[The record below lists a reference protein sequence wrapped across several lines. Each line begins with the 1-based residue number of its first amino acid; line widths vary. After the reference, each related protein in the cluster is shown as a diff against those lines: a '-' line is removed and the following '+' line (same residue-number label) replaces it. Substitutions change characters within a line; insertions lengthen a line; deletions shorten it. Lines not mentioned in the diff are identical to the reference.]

1 MITSRQ
7 ELTRDMIFY
16 SVCVSDFEKL
26 DFKNDAL
33 AGVRANY
40 FNSNHRPQADDTDIL
55 LDDVSYKLSYKM
67 SKNQP
72 LSWKV
77 TKNLRPYQSVK
88 RETGGIY
95 CVRYYTENA
104 TVYKKQ
110 FFDSSHLWIRTEYFD
125 KSIEGERLCTVSPK
139 KIDDVIVIEKITFSN
154 NRKVGSET
162 LFPSDKNSDG
172 NSAALVYSNNGMIW
186 YDSSF
191 VPKYSVKEE
200 SKENTVSEPK
210 PSRFEL
216 EADKFLPD
224 YSPENPIDLSSLEY
238 LEDTFKEPQPQITAY
253 DRIEKILEEA
263 HKTNKNLFGQV
274 IEHSGVEVAD
284 EESDVLAQADES
296 VEEKVT
302 ENHDDEV
309 IEQAEKF
316 EKSDETESKDDNN
329 LQNTVVEE
337 GDVTIAEEERKSDAV
352 VSTTSGNYE
361 YFGAVDENGLRTGR
375 GRTVSPSGITAY
387 DGEYAQGKRD
397 GFGVFYYKNGD
408 INYVGDWKEN
418 QRSGAGVGYRTSD
431 GTMHIG
437 KWENNSPTNYGA
449 RFNKDGT
456 FIDVADYA
464 NGVKNGKCISLDENG
479 NFYISIWEN
488 GKKIS
493 EHIIEW

>member
-263 HKTNKNLFGQV
+263 HKTNKNLFGQI
-274 IEHSGVEVAD
+274 IENTCVEIAD
-284 EESDVLAQADES
+284 EE
-296 VEEKVT
+296 T
-302 ENHDDEV
+302 ELLDD
-309 IEQAEKF
+309 
-316 EKSDETESKDDNN
+316 SDELTEENMAERKAEISEKTQQASD
-329 LQNTVVEE
+329 TEE
-337 GDVTIAEEERKSDAV
+337 HTEESETTQEVREDIVKAEEEKKSDAV
-352 VSTTSGNYE
+352 VSTTSGNYK

-408 INYVGDWKEN
+408 INYVGEWAQN
-418 QRSGAGVGYRTSD
+418 RRSGAGVGYRTSD

-437 KWENNSPTNYGA
+437 KWDSNTPCGYGA

-456 FIDVADYA
+456 FLDVADYT
-464 NGVKNGKCISLDENG
+464 NGKKNGKCISLDENG

>member
-263 HKTNKNLFGQV
+263 HKTNKNLFGQI
-274 IEHSGVEVAD
+274 IENTCVEIAD
-284 EESDVLAQADES
+284 EETELLDDS
-296 VEEKVT
+296 EELT
-302 ENHDDEV
+302 EENM
-309 IEQAEKF
+309 A
-316 EKSDETESKDDNN
+316 ESKSEISEKTQQTSD
-329 LQNTVVEE
+329 TEAHTEE
-337 GDVTIAEEERKSDAV
+337 SETTQEVREDIVKAEEEKKSDAV
-352 VSTTSGNYE
+352 VSTTSGNYK

-408 INYVGDWKEN
+408 INYVGEWAQN
-418 QRSGAGVGYRTSD
+418 RRSGAGVGYRTSD

-437 KWENNSPTNYGA
+437 KWDSNTPCGYGA

-456 FIDVADYA
+456 FLDVADYT
-464 NGVKNGKCISLDENG
+464 NGKKNGKCISLDENG

>member
-200 SKENTVSEPK
+200 SEENTVSEPK

-263 HKTNKNLFGQV
+263 HKTNKNLFGQI
-274 IEHSGVEVAD
+274 IENTCVEIAD
-284 EESDVLAQADES
+284 EETELLDDS
-296 VEEKVT
+296 EELT
-302 ENHDDEV
+302 EENM
-309 IEQAEKF
+309 A
-316 EKSDETESKDDNN
+316 ESKAEISEKTQQASD
-329 LQNTVVEE
+329 TEE
-337 GDVTIAEEERKSDAV
+337 HTEESETAQEVREDIVKAEEEKKSDAV
-352 VSTTSGNYE
+352 VSTTSGNYK

-408 INYVGDWKEN
+408 INYVGEWAQN
-418 QRSGAGVGYRTSD
+418 RRSGAGVGYRTSD

-437 KWENNSPTNYGA
+437 KWDSNTPCGYGA

-456 FIDVADYA
+456 FLDVADYT
-464 NGVKNGKCISLDENG
+464 NGKKNGKCISLDENG

>member
-1 MITSRQ
+1 MITSQQ

-263 HKTNKNLFGQV
+263 HKTNKNLFGQI
-274 IEHSGVEVAD
+274 IENTCVEIAD
-284 EESDVLAQADES
+284 EETELLDDS
-296 VEEKVT
+296 EELT
-302 ENHDDEV
+302 EENM
-309 IEQAEKF
+309 A
-316 EKSDETESKDDNN
+316 ESKAEISEKTQQASD
-329 LQNTVVEE
+329 TEE
-337 GDVTIAEEERKSDAV
+337 HTEESETTQEVREDIVKAEEEKKSDAV
-352 VSTTSGNYE
+352 VSTTSGNYK

-408 INYVGDWKEN
+408 INYVGEWAQN
-418 QRSGAGVGYRTSD
+418 RRSGAGVGYRTSD

-437 KWENNSPTNYGA
+437 KWDSNTPCGYGA

-456 FIDVADYA
+456 FLDVADYT
-464 NGVKNGKCISLDENG
+464 NGKKNGKCISLDENG

>member
-263 HKTNKNLFGQV
+263 HKTNKNLFGQI
-274 IEHSGVEVAD
+274 IENTCVEIAD
-284 EESDVLAQADES
+284 EETELLDDS
-296 VEEKVT
+296 EELT
-302 ENHDDEV
+302 EDNM
-309 IEQAEKF
+309 A
-316 EKSDETESKDDNN
+316 ESKAEISEKTQQASD
-329 LQNTVVEE
+329 TEE
-337 GDVTIAEEERKSDAV
+337 HTEESETTQEVREDIVKAEEEKKSDAV
-352 VSTTSGNYE
+352 VSTTSGNYK

-408 INYVGDWKEN
+408 INYVGEWAQN
-418 QRSGAGVGYRTSD
+418 RRSGAGVGYRTSD

-437 KWENNSPTNYGA
+437 KWDSNTPCGYGA

-456 FIDVADYA
+456 FLDVADYT
-464 NGVKNGKCISLDENG
+464 NGKKNGKCISLDENG

>member
-1 MITSRQ
+1 
-7 ELTRDMIFY
+7 MIFY

-263 HKTNKNLFGQV
+263 HKTNKNLFGQI
-274 IEHSGVEVAD
+274 IENTCVEIAD
-284 EESDVLAQADES
+284 EETELLDDS
-296 VEEKVT
+296 EELT
-302 ENHDDEV
+302 EENMP
-309 IEQAEKF
+309 
-316 EKSDETESKDDNN
+316 ESKAEISEKTQQASD
-329 LQNTVVEE
+329 TEE
-337 GDVTIAEEERKSDAV
+337 HTEESETTQEVREDIVKAEEEKKSDAV
-352 VSTTSGNYE
+352 VSTTSGNYK

-408 INYVGDWKEN
+408 INYVGEWAQN
-418 QRSGAGVGYRTSD
+418 RRSGAGVGYRTSD

-437 KWENNSPTNYGA
+437 KWDSNTPCGYGA

>member
-263 HKTNKNLFGQV
+263 HKTNKNLFGQI
-274 IEHSGVEVAD
+274 IENTCVEIAD
-284 EESDVLAQADES
+284 EETELLDDS
-296 VEEKVT
+296 EELT
-302 ENHDDEV
+302 EDNM
-309 IEQAEKF
+309 A
-316 EKSDETESKDDNN
+316 ESKAEISEKTQQASD
-329 LQNTVVEE
+329 TEE
-337 GDVTIAEEERKSDAV
+337 HTEESETAQEVREDIVKAEEEKKSDAV
-352 VSTTSGNYE
+352 VSTTSGNYK
-361 YFGAVDENGLRTGR
+361 YFGAVDENGFRTGR

-408 INYVGDWKEN
+408 INYVGEWAQN
-418 QRSGAGVGYRTSD
+418 RRSGAGVGYRTSD

-437 KWENNSPTNYGA
+437 KWDSNTPCGYGA

-456 FIDVADYA
+456 FLDVADYT
-464 NGVKNGKCISLDENG
+464 NGKKNGKCISLDENG

>member
-40 FNSNHRPQADDTDIL
+40 FNSNHHPQADDTDIL

-263 HKTNKNLFGQV
+263 HKTNKNLFGQI
-274 IEHSGVEVAD
+274 IENTCVEIAD
-284 EESDVLAQADES
+284 EETELLDDS
-296 VEEKVT
+296 EELT
-302 ENHDDEV
+302 EENM
-309 IEQAEKF
+309 A
-316 EKSDETESKDDNN
+316 ESKAEISEKTQQASD
-329 LQNTVVEE
+329 TEE
-337 GDVTIAEEERKSDAV
+337 HTEESETTQEVKEDIVKAEEEKKSDAV
-352 VSTTSGNYE
+352 VSTTSGNYK

-408 INYVGDWKEN
+408 INYVGEWAQN
-418 QRSGAGVGYRTSD
+418 RRSGAGVGYRTSD

-437 KWENNSPTNYGA
+437 KWDSNTPCGYGA

-456 FIDVADYA
+456 FLDVADYT
-464 NGVKNGKCISLDENG
+464 NGKKNGKCISLDENG

>member
-253 DRIEKILEEA
+253 DRIEKIFEEA
-263 HKTNKNLFGQV
+263 HKTNKNLFGQI
-274 IEHSGVEVAD
+274 IENTCVEIAD
-284 EESDVLAQADES
+284 EETELLDDSEELTEENMAEGKAEISEKTQQASDTEEHTEES
-296 VEEKVT
+296 ET
-302 ENHDDEV
+302 TQEV
-309 IEQAEKF
+309 REDIVK
-316 EKSDETESKDDNN
+316 
-329 LQNTVVEE
+329 
-337 GDVTIAEEERKSDAV
+337 AEEEKKSDAV
-352 VSTTSGNYE
+352 VSTTSGNYK

-408 INYVGDWKEN
+408 INYVGEWAQN
-418 QRSGAGVGYRTSD
+418 RRSGAGVGYRTSD

-437 KWENNSPTNYGA
+437 KWDSNIPCGYGA

-456 FIDVADYA
+456 FLDVADYT
-464 NGVKNGKCISLDENG
+464 NGKKNGKCISLDENG

>member
-263 HKTNKNLFGQV
+263 HKTNKNLFGQI
-274 IEHSGVEVAD
+274 IENTCVEIAD
-284 EESDVLAQADES
+284 EETELLDDS
-296 VEEKVT
+296 EELT
-302 ENHDDEV
+302 EENM
-309 IEQAEKF
+309 A
-316 EKSDETESKDDNN
+316 ESKAEISEKTQQASD
-329 LQNTVVEE
+329 TEE
-337 GDVTIAEEERKSDAV
+337 HTEESETAQEVREDIVKAEEEKKSDAV
-352 VSTTSGNYE
+352 VSTTSGNYK

-408 INYVGDWKEN
+408 INYVGEWAQN
-418 QRSGAGVGYRTSD
+418 RRSGAGVGYRTSD

-437 KWENNSPTNYGA
+437 KWDSNTPCGYGA

-456 FIDVADYA
+456 FLDVADYT
-464 NGVKNGKCISLDENG
+464 NGKKNGKCISLDENG

>member
-200 SKENTVSEPK
+200 SKENTVSEPQ

-263 HKTNKNLFGQV
+263 HKTNKNLFGQI
-274 IEHSGVEVAD
+274 IENTCVEIAD
-284 EESDVLAQADES
+284 EETELLDDS
-296 VEEKVT
+296 EELT
-302 ENHDDEV
+302 EENM
-309 IEQAEKF
+309 A
-316 EKSDETESKDDNN
+316 ESKAEISEKTQQASD
-329 LQNTVVEE
+329 TEE
-337 GDVTIAEEERKSDAV
+337 HTEESETTQEVREDIVKAEEEKKSDAV
-352 VSTTSGNYE
+352 VSTTSGNYK

-408 INYVGDWKEN
+408 INYVGEWAQN
-418 QRSGAGVGYRTSD
+418 RRSGAGVGYRTSD

-437 KWENNSPTNYGA
+437 KWDSNTPCGYGA

-456 FIDVADYA
+456 FIDVADYT
-464 NGVKNGKCISLDENG
+464 NGKKNGKCISLDENG

>member
-263 HKTNKNLFGQV
+263 HKTNKNLFGQI
-274 IEHSGVEVAD
+274 IENTCVEIAD
-284 EESDVLAQADES
+284 EETELLDDS
-296 VEEKVT
+296 EELT
-302 ENHDDEV
+302 EENMP
-309 IEQAEKF
+309 
-316 EKSDETESKDDNN
+316 ESKAEISEKTQQASD
-329 LQNTVVEE
+329 TEE
-337 GDVTIAEEERKSDAV
+337 HTEESETTQEVREDIVKAEEEKKSDAV

-408 INYVGDWKEN
+408 INYVGEWAQN
-418 QRSGAGVGYRTSD
+418 RRSGAGVGYRTSD

-437 KWENNSPTNYGA
+437 KWDSNTPCGYGA

-456 FIDVADYA
+456 FLDVADYT
-464 NGVKNGKCISLDENG
+464 NGKKNGKCISLDENG

>member
-224 YSPENPIDLSSLEY
+224 YSPENPIELSSLEY

-263 HKTNKNLFGQV
+263 HKTNKNLFGQI
-274 IEHSGVEVAD
+274 IENTCVEIAD
-284 EESDVLAQADES
+284 EETELLDDS
-296 VEEKVT
+296 EELT
-302 ENHDDEV
+302 EENM
-309 IEQAEKF
+309 A
-316 EKSDETESKDDNN
+316 ESKAEISEKTQQASD
-329 LQNTVVEE
+329 TEE
-337 GDVTIAEEERKSDAV
+337 HTEESETTQEVREDIVKAEEEKKSDAV
-352 VSTTSGNYE
+352 VSTTSGNYK

-408 INYVGDWKEN
+408 INYVGEWAQN
-418 QRSGAGVGYRTSD
+418 RRSGAGVGYRTSD

-437 KWENNSPTNYGA
+437 KWDSNTPCGYGA

-456 FIDVADYA
+456 FLDVADYT
-464 NGVKNGKCISLDENG
+464 NGKKNGKCISLDENG

>member
-1 MITSRQ
+1 MITSQQ

-200 SKENTVSEPK
+200 SKENTVNKPK
-210 PSRFEL
+210 PSRFKL

-238 LEDTFKEPQPQITAY
+238 LQDTFKEPQPQITAY

-263 HKTNKNLFGQV
+263 HKTNKNLFGQI
-274 IEHSGVEVAD
+274 IENTCVEIAD
-284 EESDVLAQADES
+284 EETELLDDS
-296 VEEKVT
+296 EELT
-302 ENHDDEV
+302 EENM
-309 IEQAEKF
+309 A
-316 EKSDETESKDDNN
+316 ESKAEISEKTQQASD
-329 LQNTVVEE
+329 TEE
-337 GDVTIAEEERKSDAV
+337 HTEESETTQEVREDIVKAEEEKKSDAV

-361 YFGAVDENGLRTGR
+361 YFGEVDENGLRTGR

-408 INYVGDWKEN
+408 INYVGEWAQN
-418 QRSGAGVGYRTSD
+418 RRSGAGVGYRTSD

-437 KWENNSPTNYGA
+437 KWDSNTPCGYGA

-456 FIDVADYA
+456 FLDVADYT
-464 NGVKNGKCISLDENG
+464 NGKKNGKCISLDENG

>member
-172 NSAALVYSNNGMIW
+172 NSVALVYSNNGMIW

-263 HKTNKNLFGQV
+263 HKTNKNLFGQI
-274 IEHSGVEVAD
+274 IENTCVEIAD
-284 EESDVLAQADES
+284 EETELLDDS
-296 VEEKVT
+296 EELT
-302 ENHDDEV
+302 EENM
-309 IEQAEKF
+309 A
-316 EKSDETESKDDNN
+316 ESKAEISEKTQQASD
-329 LQNTVVEE
+329 TEE
-337 GDVTIAEEERKSDAV
+337 HTEESETTQEVREDIVKAEEEKKSDAV
-352 VSTTSGNYE
+352 VSTTSGNYK

-408 INYVGDWKEN
+408 INYVGEWAQN
-418 QRSGAGVGYRTSD
+418 RRSGAGVGYRTSD

-437 KWENNSPTNYGA
+437 KWDSNTPCGYGA

-456 FIDVADYA
+456 FLDVADYT
-464 NGVKNGKCISLDENG
+464 NGKKNGKCISLDENG

>member
-200 SKENTVSEPK
+200 NKENTVSEPQ

-263 HKTNKNLFGQV
+263 HKTNKNLFGQI
-274 IEHSGVEVAD
+274 IENTCVEIAD
-284 EESDVLAQADES
+284 EETELLDDS
-296 VEEKVT
+296 EELT
-302 ENHDDEV
+302 EENM
-309 IEQAEKF
+309 A
-316 EKSDETESKDDNN
+316 ESKAEISEKTQQASD
-329 LQNTVVEE
+329 TEE
-337 GDVTIAEEERKSDAV
+337 HTEESETTQEVREDIVKAEEEKKSDAV
-352 VSTTSGNYE
+352 VSTTSGNYK

-408 INYVGDWKEN
+408 INYVGEWAQN
-418 QRSGAGVGYRTSD
+418 RRSGAGVGYRTSD

-437 KWENNSPTNYGA
+437 KWDSNTPYGYGA

-456 FIDVADYA
+456 FLDVADYT
-464 NGVKNGKCISLDENG
+464 NGKKNGKCISLDENG

>member
-154 NRKVGSET
+154 NRNVGSET

-263 HKTNKNLFGQV
+263 HKTNKNLFGQI
-274 IEHSGVEVAD
+274 IENTCVEIAD
-284 EESDVLAQADES
+284 EETELLDDS
-296 VEEKVT
+296 EEIT
-302 ENHDDEV
+302 EENM
-309 IEQAEKF
+309 A
-316 EKSDETESKDDNN
+316 ESKAESKAEISEKTQQASD
-329 LQNTVVEE
+329 TEE
-337 GDVTIAEEERKSDAV
+337 HTEESETTQEVREDIVKAEEEKKSDAV
-352 VSTTSGNYE
+352 VSTTSGNYK

-408 INYVGDWKEN
+408 INYVGEWAQN
-418 QRSGAGVGYRTSD
+418 RRSGAGVGYRTSD

-437 KWENNSPTNYGA
+437 KWDSNTPCGYGA

-456 FIDVADYA
+456 FLDVADYT
-464 NGVKNGKCISLDENG
+464 NGKKNGKCISLDENG

>member
-263 HKTNKNLFGQV
+263 HKTNKNLFGQI
-274 IEHSGVEVAD
+274 IENTCVEIAD
-284 EESDVLAQADES
+284 EETELLDDS
-296 VEEKVT
+296 EEIT
-302 ENHDDEV
+302 EENM
-309 IEQAEKF
+309 A
-316 EKSDETESKDDNN
+316 ESKAESKAEISEKTQQASD
-329 LQNTVVEE
+329 TEE
-337 GDVTIAEEERKSDAV
+337 HTEESETTQEVREDIVKAEEEKKSDAV
-352 VSTTSGNYE
+352 VSTTSGNYK

-408 INYVGDWKEN
+408 INYVGEWAQN
-418 QRSGAGVGYRTSD
+418 RRSGAGVGYRTSD

-437 KWENNSPTNYGA
+437 KWDSNTPCGYGA

-456 FIDVADYA
+456 FLDVADYT
-464 NGVKNGKCISLDENG
+464 NGKKNGKCISLDENG

>member
-1 MITSRQ
+1 M
-7 ELTRDMIFY
+7 
-16 SVCVSDFEKL
+16 SDFEKL

-125 KSIEGERLCTVSPK
+125 KSIEGERLCTVSQK

-263 HKTNKNLFGQV
+263 HKTNKNLFGQI
-274 IEHSGVEVAD
+274 IENTCVEIAD
-284 EESDVLAQADES
+284 EETELLDDS
-296 VEEKVT
+296 EELT
-302 ENHDDEV
+302 EENM
-309 IEQAEKF
+309 A
-316 EKSDETESKDDNN
+316 ESKAEISEKTQQASD
-329 LQNTVVEE
+329 TEE
-337 GDVTIAEEERKSDAV
+337 HTEESETAQEVREDIVKAEEEKKSDAV
-352 VSTTSGNYE
+352 VSTTSGNYK

-408 INYVGDWKEN
+408 INYVGEWAQN
-418 QRSGAGVGYRTSD
+418 RRSGAGVGYRTSD

-437 KWENNSPTNYGA
+437 KWDSNTPCGYGA

-456 FIDVADYA
+456 FLDVADYT
-464 NGVKNGKCISLDENG
+464 NGKKNGKCISLDENG

>member
-263 HKTNKNLFGQV
+263 HKTNKNLFGQI
-274 IEHSGVEVAD
+274 IENTCVEIAD
-284 EESDVLAQADES
+284 EETELLDDS
-296 VEEKVT
+296 EELT
-302 ENHDDEV
+302 EENM
-309 IEQAEKF
+309 
-316 EKSDETESKDDNN
+316 SESKAEISEKTQQASD
-329 LQNTVVEE
+329 TEE
-337 GDVTIAEEERKSDAV
+337 HTEESETTQEVRKDIVKAEEEKKSDAV
-352 VSTTSGNYE
+352 VSTTSGNYK

-408 INYVGDWKEN
+408 INYVGEWAQN
-418 QRSGAGVGYRTSD
+418 RRSGAGVGYRTSD

-437 KWENNSPTNYGA
+437 KWDSNTPCGYGA

-456 FIDVADYA
+456 FLDVADYT
-464 NGVKNGKCISLDENG
+464 NGKKNGKCISLDENG

>member
-1 MITSRQ
+1 
-7 ELTRDMIFY
+7 MIFY

-263 HKTNKNLFGQV
+263 HKTNKNLFGQI
-274 IEHSGVEVAD
+274 IENTCVEIAD
-284 EESDVLAQADES
+284 EETELLDDS
-296 VEEKVT
+296 EELT
-302 ENHDDEV
+302 EENM
-309 IEQAEKF
+309 A
-316 EKSDETESKDDNN
+316 ESKAEISEKTQQASD
-329 LQNTVVEE
+329 TEE
-337 GDVTIAEEERKSDAV
+337 HTEESETAQEVREDIVKAEEEKKSDAV
-352 VSTTSGNYE
+352 VSTTSGNYK

-408 INYVGDWKEN
+408 INYVGEWAQN
-418 QRSGAGVGYRTSD
+418 RRSGAGVGYRTSD

-437 KWENNSPTNYGA
+437 KWDSNTPCGYGA

-456 FIDVADYA
+456 FLDVADYT
-464 NGVKNGKCISLDENG
+464 NGKKNGKCISLDENG

>member
-263 HKTNKNLFGQV
+263 HKTNKNLFGQI
-274 IEHSGVEVAD
+274 IENTCVEIAD
-284 EESDVLAQADES
+284 EETELLDDS
-296 VEEKVT
+296 EELT
-302 ENHDDEV
+302 EENM
-309 IEQAEKF
+309 A
-316 EKSDETESKDDNN
+316 ESKAEISEKTQQASD
-329 LQNTVVEE
+329 TEE
-337 GDVTIAEEERKSDAV
+337 HTEESETTQEVREDIVKAEEEKKSDAV

-408 INYVGDWKEN
+408 INYVGEWAQN
-418 QRSGAGVGYRTSD
+418 RRSGAGVGYRTSD

-437 KWENNSPTNYGA
+437 KWDSNTPCGYGA

>member
-110 FFDSSHLWIRTEYFD
+110 FFDSLHLWIRTEYFD

-200 SKENTVSEPK
+200 SKENTVNEPK
-210 PSRFEL
+210 PSRFKL

-238 LEDTFKEPQPQITAY
+238 LQDTFKEPQPQITAY

-263 HKTNKNLFGQV
+263 HKTNKNLFGQI
-274 IEHSGVEVAD
+274 IENTCVEIAD
-284 EESDVLAQADES
+284 EETELLDDS
-296 VEEKVT
+296 EELT
-302 ENHDDEV
+302 EENM
-309 IEQAEKF
+309 A
-316 EKSDETESKDDNN
+316 ESKAVISEKTQQASD
-329 LQNTVVEE
+329 TEE
-337 GDVTIAEEERKSDAV
+337 HTEESETTQEVREDIVKAEEEKKSDAV
-352 VSTTSGNYE
+352 VSTTSGNYK

-387 DGEYAQGKRD
+387 DGEYVQGKRD

-408 INYVGDWKEN
+408 INYVGEWAQN
-418 QRSGAGVGYRTSD
+418 RRSGAGVGYRTSD

-437 KWENNSPTNYGA
+437 KWDSNTPCGYGA

-456 FIDVADYA
+456 FLDVADYT
-464 NGVKNGKCISLDENG
+464 NGKKNGKCISLDENG

>member
-1 MITSRQ
+1 MITSQQ

-224 YSPENPIDLSSLEY
+224 YSPGNPIDLSSLEY

-263 HKTNKNLFGQV
+263 HKTNKNLFGQI
-274 IEHSGVEVAD
+274 IENTCVEIAD
-284 EESDVLAQADES
+284 EETELLDDS
-296 VEEKVT
+296 EELT
-302 ENHDDEV
+302 EENR
-309 IEQAEKF
+309 A
-316 EKSDETESKDDNN
+316 ESKAESKAEISEKTQQASD
-329 LQNTVVEE
+329 TEE
-337 GDVTIAEEERKSDAV
+337 HTEESEITQEVREDIVKAEEEKKSDAV

-408 INYVGDWKEN
+408 INYVGEWAQN
-418 QRSGAGVGYRTSD
+418 RRSGAGVGYRTSD

-437 KWENNSPTNYGA
+437 KWDSNTPCGYGA

-456 FIDVADYA
+456 FLDVADYT
-464 NGVKNGKCISLDENG
+464 NGKKNGKCISLDENG

>member
-110 FFDSSHLWIRTEYFD
+110 FFDSLHLWIRTEYFD

-263 HKTNKNLFGQV
+263 HKTNKNLFGQI
-274 IEHSGVEVAD
+274 IENTCVEIAD
-284 EESDVLAQADES
+284 EETELLDDS
-296 VEEKVT
+296 EELTK
-302 ENHDDEV
+302 ENM
-309 IEQAEKF
+309 A
-316 EKSDETESKDDNN
+316 ESKAEISEKTQQASD
-329 LQNTVVEE
+329 TEE
-337 GDVTIAEEERKSDAV
+337 HTEESETTQEVREDIVKAEEEKKSDAV

-408 INYVGDWKEN
+408 INYVGEWAQN
-418 QRSGAGVGYRTSD
+418 RRSGAGVGYRTSD

-437 KWENNSPTNYGA
+437 KWDSNTPCGYGA

-456 FIDVADYA
+456 FLDVADYT
-464 NGVKNGKCISLDENG
+464 NGKKNGKCISLDENG

>member
-1 MITSRQ
+1 MITSQQ

-263 HKTNKNLFGQV
+263 HKTNKNLFGQI
-274 IEHSGVEVAD
+274 IENTCVEIAD
-284 EESDVLAQADES
+284 EETELLDDS
-296 VEEKVT
+296 EELT
-302 ENHDDEV
+302 EENM
-309 IEQAEKF
+309 A
-316 EKSDETESKDDNN
+316 ESKAEISEKTQQASD
-329 LQNTVVEE
+329 TEE
-337 GDVTIAEEERKSDAV
+337 HTEERETTQEVKEDIVKAEEEKKSDAV
-352 VSTTSGNYE
+352 VSTTSGNYK

-408 INYVGDWKEN
+408 INYVGEWAQN
-418 QRSGAGVGYRTSD
+418 RRSGAGVGYRTSD

-437 KWENNSPTNYGA
+437 KWDSNTPCGYGA

-456 FIDVADYA
+456 FLDVADYT
-464 NGVKNGKCISLDENG
+464 NGKKNGKCISLDENG

>member
-191 VPKYSVKEE
+191 VPNYSVKEE

-263 HKTNKNLFGQV
+263 HKTNKNLFGQI
-274 IEHSGVEVAD
+274 IENTCVEIAD
-284 EESDVLAQADES
+284 EETELLDDS
-296 VEEKVT
+296 EELT
-302 ENHDDEV
+302 EENM
-309 IEQAEKF
+309 A
-316 EKSDETESKDDNN
+316 ESKDEISEKTQQASD
-329 LQNTVVEE
+329 TEE
-337 GDVTIAEEERKSDAV
+337 HTEESETTQEVREDIVKAEKEKKSDAV

-408 INYVGDWKEN
+408 INYVGEWAQN
-418 QRSGAGVGYRTSD
+418 RRSGAGVGYRTSD

-437 KWENNSPTNYGA
+437 KWDSNTPCGYGA

-456 FIDVADYA
+456 FLDVADYA

>member
-210 PSRFEL
+210 PSGFEL

-263 HKTNKNLFGQV
+263 HKTNKNLFGQI
-274 IEHSGVEVAD
+274 IENTCVEIAD
-284 EESDVLAQADES
+284 EETELLDDS
-296 VEEKVT
+296 EELT
-302 ENHDDEV
+302 EENM
-309 IEQAEKF
+309 A
-316 EKSDETESKDDNN
+316 ESKAEISEKTQQASD
-329 LQNTVVEE
+329 TEE
-337 GDVTIAEEERKSDAV
+337 HTEESETTQEVREDIVKAEEEKKSDAV
-352 VSTTSGNYE
+352 VSTTSGNYK
-361 YFGAVDENGLRTGR
+361 YFGAVDKNGLRTGR

-408 INYVGDWKEN
+408 INYVGEWAQN
-418 QRSGAGVGYRTSD
+418 RRSGAGVGYRTSD

-437 KWENNSPTNYGA
+437 KWDSNTPCGYGA

-456 FIDVADYA
+456 FLDVADYT
-464 NGVKNGKCISLDENG
+464 NGKKNGKCISLDENG

>member
-263 HKTNKNLFGQV
+263 HKTNKNLFGQI
-274 IEHSGVEVAD
+274 IENTCVEIAD
-284 EESDVLAQADES
+284 EETELLDDS
-296 VEEKVT
+296 EELT
-302 ENHDDEV
+302 EENMP
-309 IEQAEKF
+309 
-316 EKSDETESKDDNN
+316 ESKAESKAEISEKTQQASD
-329 LQNTVVEE
+329 TEE
-337 GDVTIAEEERKSDAV
+337 HTEESETTQEVREDIVKAEEEKKSDAV

-408 INYVGDWKEN
+408 INYVGEWAQN
-418 QRSGAGVGYRTSD
+418 RRSGAGVGYRTSD

-437 KWENNSPTNYGA
+437 KWDSNTPCGYGA

>member
-191 VPKYSVKEE
+191 APKYSVKEE
-200 SKENTVSEPK
+200 SKENTVSEPQ

-263 HKTNKNLFGQV
+263 HKTNKNLFGQI
-274 IEHSGVEVAD
+274 IENTCVEIAD
-284 EESDVLAQADES
+284 EETELLDDS
-296 VEEKVT
+296 EELT
-302 ENHDDEV
+302 EENM
-309 IEQAEKF
+309 A
-316 EKSDETESKDDNN
+316 ESKAEISEKTQQASD
-329 LQNTVVEE
+329 TEE
-337 GDVTIAEEERKSDAV
+337 HTEESETTQEVREDIVKAEEEKKSDAV

-408 INYVGDWKEN
+408 INYVGEWAQN
-418 QRSGAGVGYRTSD
+418 RRSGAGVGYRTSD

-437 KWENNSPTNYGA
+437 KWDSNTPCGYGA

>member
-263 HKTNKNLFGQV
+263 HKTNKNLFGQI
-274 IEHSGVEVAD
+274 IENTCVEIAD
-284 EESDVLAQADES
+284 EETELLDDS
-296 VEEKVT
+296 EELT
-302 ENHDDEV
+302 EENM
-309 IEQAEKF
+309 A
-316 EKSDETESKDDNN
+316 ESKAEISEKIQQASD
-329 LQNTVVEE
+329 TEE
-337 GDVTIAEEERKSDAV
+337 HTEESETTQEVREDIVKAEEEKKSDAV
-352 VSTTSGNYE
+352 VSTTSGNYK

-408 INYVGDWKEN
+408 INYVGEWAQN
-418 QRSGAGVGYRTSD
+418 RRSGAGVGYRTSD

-437 KWENNSPTNYGA
+437 KWESNTPCGYGA

-456 FIDVADYA
+456 FLDVADYT
-464 NGVKNGKCISLDENG
+464 NGKKNGKCISLDENG

>member
-1 MITSRQ
+1 MITSQQ

-77 TKNLRPYQSVK
+77 IKNLRPYQSVK

-263 HKTNKNLFGQV
+263 HKTNKNLFGQI
-274 IEHSGVEVAD
+274 IENTCVEIAD
-284 EESDVLAQADES
+284 EETELLDDS
-296 VEEKVT
+296 EELT
-302 ENHDDEV
+302 EDNM
-309 IEQAEKF
+309 A
-316 EKSDETESKDDNN
+316 ESKAEISEKTQQASD
-329 LQNTVVEE
+329 TEE
-337 GDVTIAEEERKSDAV
+337 HTEESETTQEVREDIVKAEEEKKSDAV
-352 VSTTSGNYE
+352 VSTTSGNYK

-408 INYVGDWKEN
+408 INYVGEWAQN
-418 QRSGAGVGYRTSD
+418 RRSGAGVGYRTSD

-437 KWENNSPTNYGA
+437 KWDSNTPCGYGA

-456 FIDVADYA
+456 FLDVADYT
-464 NGVKNGKCISLDENG
+464 NGKKNGKCISLDENG

>member
-1 MITSRQ
+1 MITSQQ

-263 HKTNKNLFGQV
+263 HKTNKNLFGQI
-274 IEHSGVEVAD
+274 IENTCVEIAD
-284 EESDVLAQADES
+284 EETELLDDS
-296 VEEKVT
+296 EELT
-302 ENHDDEV
+302 EENM
-309 IEQAEKF
+309 A
-316 EKSDETESKDDNN
+316 ESKAEISEKTQQASD
-329 LQNTVVEE
+329 TEE
-337 GDVTIAEEERKSDAV
+337 HTEESETTQEVREDIVKAEEEKKSDAV
-352 VSTTSGNYE
+352 VSTTSGNYK

-456 FIDVADYA
+456 FIDVADYV

>member
-263 HKTNKNLFGQV
+263 HKTNKNLFGQI
-274 IEHSGVEVAD
+274 IENTCVEIAD
-284 EESDVLAQADES
+284 EETELLDDS
-296 VEEKVT
+296 EELT
-302 ENHDDEV
+302 EENM
-309 IEQAEKF
+309 A
-316 EKSDETESKDDNN
+316 ESKAESKAEISEKTQQASD
-329 LQNTVVEE
+329 TEE
-337 GDVTIAEEERKSDAV
+337 HTEESETTQEVREDIVKAEEEKKSDAV
-352 VSTTSGNYE
+352 VSTTSGNYK

-408 INYVGDWKEN
+408 INYVGEWAQN
-418 QRSGAGVGYRTSD
+418 RRSGAGVGYRTSD

-437 KWENNSPTNYGA
+437 KWDSNTPCGYGA
-449 RFNKDGT
+449 RFNKAGT
-456 FIDVADYA
+456 FLDVADYT
-464 NGVKNGKCISLDENG
+464 NGKKNGKCISLDENG

>member
-210 PSRFEL
+210 PSGFEL

-263 HKTNKNLFGQV
+263 HKTNKNLFGQI
-274 IEHSGVEVAD
+274 IENTCVEIAD
-284 EESDVLAQADES
+284 EETELLDDS
-296 VEEKVT
+296 EELT
-302 ENHDDEV
+302 EENM
-309 IEQAEKF
+309 A
-316 EKSDETESKDDNN
+316 ESKAEISEKTQQASD
-329 LQNTVVEE
+329 TEE
-337 GDVTIAEEERKSDAV
+337 HTEESETAQEVREDIVKAEEEKKSDAV

-408 INYVGDWKEN
+408 INYVGEWAQN
-418 QRSGAGVGYRTSD
+418 RRSGAGVGYRTSD

-437 KWENNSPTNYGA
+437 KWDSNTPCGYGA

-456 FIDVADYA
+456 FLDVADYT
-464 NGVKNGKCISLDENG
+464 NGKKNGKCISLDENG

>member
-40 FNSNHRPQADDTDIL
+40 FNSNQRPQADDTDIL

-200 SKENTVSEPK
+200 NKENTVSEPQ

-263 HKTNKNLFGQV
+263 HKTNKNLFGQI
-274 IEHSGVEVAD
+274 IENTCVEIAD
-284 EESDVLAQADES
+284 EETELLDDS
-296 VEEKVT
+296 EELT
-302 ENHDDEV
+302 EENM
-309 IEQAEKF
+309 A
-316 EKSDETESKDDNN
+316 ESKAEISEKTQQASD
-329 LQNTVVEE
+329 TEE
-337 GDVTIAEEERKSDAV
+337 HTEESETTQEVREDIVKAEEEKKSDAV
-352 VSTTSGNYE
+352 VSTTSGNYK

-408 INYVGDWKEN
+408 INYVGEWAQN
-418 QRSGAGVGYRTSD
+418 RRSGAGVGYRTSD

-437 KWENNSPTNYGA
+437 KWDSNTPCGYGA

-456 FIDVADYA
+456 FLDVADYT
-464 NGVKNGKCISLDENG
+464 NGKKNGKCISLDENG

>member
-263 HKTNKNLFGQV
+263 HKTNKNLFGQI
-274 IEHSGVEVAD
+274 IENTCVEIAD
-284 EESDVLAQADES
+284 EETELLDDS
-296 VEEKVT
+296 EELT
-302 ENHDDEV
+302 EENM
-309 IEQAEKF
+309 A
-316 EKSDETESKDDNN
+316 ESKAEVSEKTQQASD
-329 LQNTVVEE
+329 TEE
-337 GDVTIAEEERKSDAV
+337 HTEESETTQEVKKDIVKAEEEKKSDAV
-352 VSTTSGNYE
+352 VSTTSGNYK

-408 INYVGDWKEN
+408 INYVGEWAQN
-418 QRSGAGVGYRTSD
+418 RRSGAGVGYRTSD

-437 KWENNSPTNYGA
+437 KWDSNTPCGYGA

-456 FIDVADYA
+456 FLDVADYT
-464 NGVKNGKCISLDENG
+464 NGKKNGKCISLDENG